1 MATCMT
7 GDGKSALF
15 IVPILAHLEIS
26 THPAMYPAFLVKS
39 QPVVMVITPTKGLPT
54 SLVHT
59 IAEAEA
65 FGISGF
71 SYCHEH
77 ISEYCIDQIN
87 LEALICK
94 CRSWSLICVD
104 PEHLASPEW
113 CHIIY
118 HEMFC
123 SNLTEFVVDKSH
135 LIGSWGSSGFRPQF
149 EHIGAFIKGCLPAAI
164 PVVVTTATCA
174 SGTETSR
181 KTIIHVST
189 IPEAY
194 VIFEYLWDHIPQQ
207 YLCLC
212 CIWMYHSVCLD
223 AYNKEMFDCIDLD
236 PYLQV
241 VIGTPAIRQGIN
253 RCKVLDSIFYHFP
266 SSLNGFVQGES
277 IDMTTAK
284 SKKKTKKKK
293 D

>member
-1 MATCMT
+1 AT

-15 IVPILAHLEIS
+15 VVPILAHLEILI
-26 THPAMYPAFLVKS
+26 HPAMYPAFLVKS
-39 QPVVMVITPTKGLPT
+39 QPVVMVITPMKGLAT
-54 SLVHT
+54 SL

-77 ISEYCIDQIN
+77 ISEYRINQIN
-87 LEALICK
+87 LEDLICE
-94 CRSWSLICVD
+94 CRSWNLICVD

-113 CHIIY
+113 RRIIY
-118 HEMFC
+118 HETFR

-135 LIGSWGSSGFRPQF
+135 LIESWGSSGFRPQF
-149 EHIGAFIKGCLPAAI
+149 EHIGAFIKGCLPAAV

-174 SGTETSR
+174 PGTETRALCTALGMRR

-194 VIFEYLWDHIPQQ
+194 TIFEYLWDHIPQQ
-207 YLCLC
+207 YHRLRR
-212 CIWMYHSVCLD
+212 IRMYHSVCPD
-223 AYNKEMFDCIDLD
+223 AYNMETFDRIDSDL
-236 PYLQV
+236 YLQV

-253 RCKVLDSIFYHFP
+253 RRKVLDSI
-266 SSLNGFVQGES
+266 
-277 IDMTTAK
+277 
-284 SKKKTKKKK
+284 
-293 D
+293 

>member
-1 MATCMT
+1 VAFTAT

-39 QPVVMVITPTKGLPT
+39 QPVVMVITPTKGLAT
-54 SLVHT
+54 SLLS
-59 IAEAEA
+59 EA

-71 SYCHEH
+71 SYCHER
-77 ISEYCIDQIN
+77 ISEYRIDQIN
-87 LEALICK
+87 LEALICE
-94 CRSWSLICVD
+94 CRSWNLICVD

-113 CHIIY
+113 RRIIY
-118 HEMFC
+118 HETFC
-123 SNLTEFVVDKSH
+123 SNLTKFVVDESH
-135 LIGSWGSSGFRPQF
+135 LIESWGSSGFRPQF
-149 EHIGAFIKGCLPAAI
+149 EHIDAFIKGCLPAAI

-174 SGTETSR
+174 PGTETCALCTALGIGR

-194 VIFEYLWDHIPQQ
+194 AMFEYLWDHIPQQ
-207 YLCLC
+207 YHRFCR
-212 CIWMYHSVCLD
+212 IQMYHSVCPD
-223 AYNKEMFDCIDLD
+223 AYNMETFDCIDSD

-253 RCKVLDSIFYHFP
+253 RRKVLDSI
-266 SSLNGFVQGES
+266 
-277 IDMTTAK
+277 
-284 SKKKTKKKK
+284 
-293 D
+293 